1 MGAPMPRD
9 LPIDLRIVEILARA
23 TIKSLIDGIV
33 ELVTNSD
40 DSYRRLEENGICREG
55 KISIYVSR
63 EKGGLCK
70 RLIVEDFA
78 EGMSSEDLER
88 AIIFGA
94 ESSGLTAGRSVRGLF
109 GRGLKETIIAL
120 GEGQIISRKNGQ
132 LAKTRLWLDKEKKR
146 PLYDDEMLKK
156 SEVTS
161 EPDGTKVDILV
172 TNEKVK
178 LPELETFKPQLCT
191 HYALRDI
198 NSLKSRNILLTFD
211 DLKRRL
217 KTIDER
223 IEFVYP
229 HGELVIQKDINLP
242 GFGDRIRLKIWESPQ
257 ELTRPRN
264 NPCGLAGILIKTSG
278 AILDNQLFRFENDP
292 AAHYFFGEALSD
304 GLENRLRKGET
315 ELIDPNRGG
324 LEWRHDY
331 CQTLAQSIEEVLE
344 PLISNKKKQLEKK
357 PEKEISEPAKK
368 MIRNLCSLLNELAKE
383 ELSEMPEVPID
394 PEPDI
399 TILTLKP
406 EAATLIK
413 DTPRTFSIY
422 APVNIIEKEGN
433 EAKIKTDAWTI
444 THLSSKVKLEK
455 HPKFPGKLWYKY
467 FKVVG
472 IMEGAEGNII
482 VNLGK
487 EVATAKV
494 KVGIP
499 KEKTGRKITGRK
511 GGFISD
517 IKPDNQTGPFQRA
530 IYRDGI
536 IYVYIKF
543 PSVSKFLQEGFE
555 GVETPEGR
563 MLLAELI
570 GEAFCRQLAMKGL
583 ELGKFTKIPGS
594 EIESYNTALHEL
606 QKKYLHKIQD
616 IVFAWKF

>member
-1 MGAPMPRD
+1 MPRD
-9 LPIDLRIVEILARA
+9 LPIDLRIVEILAKA

-40 DSYRRLEENGICREG
+40 DSYRRLEENGIFREG
-55 KISIYVSR
+55 KISIYVCR

-78 EGMSSEDLER
+78 EGMSTDELGR

-94 ESSGLTAGRSVRGLF
+94 EASGLTVGRSVRGLF

-120 GEGQIISRKNGQ
+120 GEGQIISRKNGY
-132 LAKTRLWLDKEKKR
+132 LAKTRLWLDKEKRR

-161 EPDGTKVDILV
+161 EPDGTKIDIIV
-172 TNEKVK
+172 SNEKVK
-178 LPELETFKPQLCT
+178 LPELVTFKHQLCK
-191 HYALRDI
+191 HYAFRDI
-198 NSLKSRNILLTFD
+198 NSSKSRQIKLTFD
-211 DLKRRL
+211 ELKRKL
-217 KTIDER
+217 KTIDEH
-223 IEFVYP
+223 IEFTYP
-229 HGELVIQKDINLP
+229 QGDLAVEKEINLP
-242 GFGDRIRLKIWESPQ
+242 GFGDKIKIKIWESPQ
-257 ELTRPRN
+257 KLTPPRN
-264 NPCGLAGILIKTSG
+264 NPYGLAGILIKTRA

-292 AAHYFFGEALSD
+292 AAHYFFGEALCE
-304 GLENRLRKGET
+304 GLENRLRKRET

-331 CQTLAQSIEEVLE
+331 CKILAQAIEEELE
-344 PLISNKKKQLEKK
+344 PLVGKKKKELEKK
-357 PEKEISEPAKK
+357 PTKEVSEPTKK

-406 EAATLIK
+406 GVATLIK
-413 DTPRTFSIY
+413 DTPRAFSIY
-422 APVNIIEKEGN
+422 APVSVIEKEGN
-433 EAKIKTDAWTI
+433 EAKIKSDVWTI
-444 THLSSKVKLEK
+444 SPLSSKVKLEK
-455 HPKFPGKLWYKY
+455 HPKFPNKLWYKY
-467 FKVVG
+467 FKAVG

-494 KVGIP
+494 KVGTP
-499 KEKTGRKITGRK
+499 GEKKGGKIIGRK

-517 IKPDNQTGPFQRA
+517 IKPDNQTGPFQRV

-536 IYVYIKF
+536 IYVFIRF
-543 PSVSKFLQEGFE
+543 PSVAPFLQAGFE

-563 MLLAELI
+563 MLLAELV
-570 GEAFCRQLAMKGL
+570 GEAFCRQLAIKGL
-583 ELGKFTKIPGS
+583 EMGKYTKVPGS
-594 EIESYNTALHEL
+594 EIESYNTAVYEL